1 MNDEYQGEQFEML
14 PFGQDETAGAGELE
28 EERGRYGGRGGGM
41 RGAGGRG
48 SVRPGGGRTHPK
60 PRPKP
65 GPRWPRGPYWDP
77 IYGGWPYGVMVSD
90 PGPWTAPAAADPW
103 EPPGG
108 TPAFEPVDLGPPAD
122 DGVEPQDEI
131 PPKLANVLTTHAPGI
146 TFRDVGTLAAFRK
159 AGKVTGPGIYIIV
172 FRKSGRPMAYVG
184 ETADLQE
191 RIRKH
196 MLGGAV
202 LGVALRNYRLFVA
215 QPAVSA
221 AQRRAIERAINTQML
236 LPHNRGETT
245 NQVSEM
251 EFM

>member
-1 MNDEYQGEQFEML
+1 MKDEYEGEQFETL
-14 PFGQDETAGAGELE
+14 PFGPGLTDGLGELE
-28 EERGRYGGRGGGM
+28 EERGRHGGRG
-41 RGAGGRG
+41 GGRG
-48 SVRPGGGRTHPK
+48 SVRPGGGRTRSRPA
-60 PRPKP
+60 PKP
-65 GPRWPRGPYWDP
+65 GPRPRWPRGPYWGP
-77 IYGGWPYGVMVSD
+77 VYGGWPYGVMVSD
-90 PGPWTAPAAADPW
+90 PGPWAAPVPADPW
-103 EPPGG
+103 EPPAGA
-108 TPAFEPVDLGPPAD
+108 PAFDAVDLAPPAD
-122 DGVEPQDEI
+122 GGVEPQDEI
-131 PPKLANVLTTHAPGI
+131 PPRLANVLTTHAPGI

-159 AGKVTGPGIYIIV
+159 AGRVTGPGIYIIV
-172 FRKSGRPMAYVG
+172 FRKGGRPLAYVG

-221 AQRRAIERAINTQML
+221 AQRRAIEKAINAQML

-251 EFM
+251 QFI